1 MLRLDHLSHGSCPPA
16 RFARLDEPRFR
27 QDVVDQFH
35 YLYYHA
41 FEQTWMQT
49 TWLGVRVHKC
59 PLDLWIY
66 QELIRDVGLDVIV
79 ETGTYEG
86 GSALYLATL
95 CDLMGRG
102 RVITIDVTPRPGR
115 PEHPRLEYLE
125 GSSTSDA
132 IRDALQQRLQADE
145 RVLVILDSDHS
156 EAHVLDELEQFAPLI
171 APGGYLIVEDTN
183 VNGHPVHHHHGA
195 GPMEAV
201 RAFLADH
208 PEFESD
214 RTREKFF
221 MSFNPRGYLR
231 RIDATVPRPAAR
243 RSRRPAPTPP
253 PAAPPVEAPPPGP
266 SPEEEALQRLT
277 VENERLRLELAARD
291 TAAARDEAYARQLEH
306 DLQTIYASRAWRV
319 IAWYRHLRA
328 RVG

>member
-1 MLRLDHLSHGSCPPA
+1 MPRLNHLSEAPCPPA

-27 QDVVDQFH
+27 QEVVDQFH

-41 FEQTWMQT
+41 FDQTWMQT
-49 TWLGVRVHKC
+49 TWLGVHVHKC

-66 QELIRDVGLDVIV
+66 QELMREVGPDVII
-79 ETGTYEG
+79 ETGTYDG

-95 CDLMGRG
+95 CDVMDRG
-102 RVITIDVTPRPGR
+102 RVITIDIAPRPGR

-132 IRDALQQRLQADE
+132 IRDALRERLQPGE

-156 EAHVLDELEQFAPLI
+156 EAHVLDELERFAPLI
-171 APGGYLIVEDTN
+171 PPGGYLIVEDTN

-208 PEFESD
+208 PEFETD

-221 MSFNPRGYLR
+221 VSFNPRGYLR
-231 RIDATVPRPAAR
+231 RIDASVPRPTAR
-243 RSRRPAPTPP
+243 RSPSTRRAAEPP
-253 PAAPPVEAPPPGP
+253 APPVEPPPPQP
-266 SPEEEALQRLT
+266 SPEEEALQRLV

-306 DLQTIYASRAWRV
+306 DLQTIYASRAWRA
-319 IAWYRHLRA
+319 IAWYRRLRPRA
-328 RVG
+328 R